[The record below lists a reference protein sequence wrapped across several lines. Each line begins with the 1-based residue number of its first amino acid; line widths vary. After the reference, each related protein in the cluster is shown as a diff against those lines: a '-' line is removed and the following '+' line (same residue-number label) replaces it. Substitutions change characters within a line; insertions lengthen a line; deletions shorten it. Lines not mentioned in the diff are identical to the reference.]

1 MFIIASSKPVFSGS
15 GLETEL
21 FWQWHW
27 KTTAQTLNKQ
37 KLINNKTNEIE
48 AKKMKVTF
56 AFPSNKTL
64 FSKLQLEWKGGK
76 FEQLDNNASEVD

>member
-1 MFIIASSKPVFSGS
+1 
-15 GLETEL
+15 
-21 FWQWHW
+21 
-27 KTTAQTLNKQ
+27 
-37 KLINNKTNEIE
+37 
-48 AKKMKVTF
+48 MKVTF